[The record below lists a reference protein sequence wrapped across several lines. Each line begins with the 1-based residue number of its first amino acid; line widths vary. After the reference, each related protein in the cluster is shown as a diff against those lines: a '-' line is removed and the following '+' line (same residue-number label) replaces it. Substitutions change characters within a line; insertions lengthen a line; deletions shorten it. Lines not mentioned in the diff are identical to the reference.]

1 MRSVYLIRERGK
13 NWISALAAVLTP
25 VYLEVLL
32 HLFIYGE
39 INGRIVYPILFAA
52 ATGVLLY
59 ALCSLLPQKAG
70 PAVLCVLLGL
80 VSLYF
85 EIHLVYN
92 SIFGEFMSL
101 MQFFTGGAAVT
112 NFFDQMLYGIWQI
125 LPQIL
130 GMLLPLAAVIL
141 LSCLKK
147 LRFPRWKWYRPLAAA
162 VVCAIIHFGAVGAMA
177 AAGTGAY
184 SVYGLYTSRN
194 TGTEISVN
202 NIGLISTTR
211 LECKFMLFPGEEE
224 HAPADYAQ
232 LEKEALDDS
241 KEYNVLDINFQALA
255 ENRSDPILKKL
266 DAYFDTV
273 TPTEK
278 HAYTGML
285 EGYNL
290 ITICAESFSDL
301 LIDPVRTPTLYKL
314 ATNGFVFR
322 NFFGT
327 YGSNTTNGEYTFCM
341 GNYPDMSRSKAAASF
356 FASQSNFLP
365 FCLGN
370 QLKAQG
376 YQTWAYHN
384 YSGEYYS
391 RRDTH
396 PNMGYTEFQ
405 AAGSGLDIQ
414 INWPSSDLEMME
426 ASVDDF
432 LSVDQPF
439 HAYYMT
445 FSGHYQYDWENPMSL
460 KNKAMAENLPYS
472 ETVQAYIAC
481 NNELELALTYL
492 LERLE
497 EAGEADNTV
506 IVLTND
512 HYPYGLTDPQYS
524 ELAGHPVD
532 TVFEKFRNSFICY
545 VPGMEPVEVDT
556 YCSTVD
562 ILPTILNLFG
572 LPYDSRLLAGRDA
585 LSEGAS
591 GMAVLSDQ
599 SFVTAD
605 YGFNA
610 ASGQVK
616 VFTEGYEVDPDDLLR
631 RQSQIQNQFQVSLD
645 VLNYDYYEHTV
656 PKTQAQLK
664 EEAQQEAQQR
674 AEPENRLP
682 FDDIPEGKSTDCLEF
697 LIGNGYLEPASETKF
712 GYDAAATYA
721 EFLDVLYRMEGCPNM
736 DTTWVYLG
744 STRVMTGKYLPAV
757 KWAAHNKLLNVYPEN
772 MNSYRPLTRVNAA
785 VSLMKYAEKMG
796 FPTEVNDEALLAE
809 MAAEHPEFTAEECRA
824 LHWCY
829 DHLII
834 QGSGGKI
841 RTVMDSNPEL
851 KRYDMAR
858 VIYNFWLYVLQ
869 GS

>member
-1 MRSVYLIRERGK
+1 MFQKLKKSE
-13 NWISALAAVLTP
+13 NWLTVLAALLTP
-25 VYLEVLL
+25 AVLEVLL

-39 INGRIVYPILFAA
+39 IGTRIVYPVLFALSA
-52 ATGVLLY
+52 GAVIY
-59 ALCSLLPQKAG
+59 AVCSLLPPKAG
-70 PAVLCVLLGL
+70 PAVLCVLLGAL
-80 VSLYF
+80 TLYF

-101 MQFFTGGAAVT
+101 MQLFTGGAAVT

-130 GMLLPLAAVIL
+130 AMLLPLAVVIVL
-141 LSCLKK
+141 TCLKK
-147 LRFPRWKWYRPLAAA
+147 MRFLRWKWYRPLAALVVFA
-162 VVCAIIHFGAVGAMA
+162 VFHFGTIGVMA

-184 SVYGLYTSRN
+184 SVYGLYKSRS

-202 NIGLISTTR
+202 NIGLLSTTR
-211 LECKFMLFPGEEE
+211 LECKYMLFPGEEE
-224 HAPADYAQ
+224 NAPADYVGM
-232 LEKEALDDS
+232 EKEALDEN
-241 KEYNVLDINFQALA
+241 KEYNVLDIDFEALA
-255 ENRSDPILKKL
+255 ESRKDPMLKKL
-266 DAYFDTV
+266 DEYFSHV

-278 HAYTGML
+278 HTYTGML

-314 ATNGFVFR
+314 ATNGFVFK

-370 QLKAQG
+370 QLQAQG

-405 AAGSGLDIQ
+405 AAGSGLEIE

-426 ASVDDF
+426 ASVNDY

-445 FSGHYQYDWENPMSL
+445 FSGHYQYDWDNPMSL

-481 NNELELALTYL
+481 NNELEVALTYL
-492 LERLE
+492 LEQLE
-497 EAGEADNTV
+497 AAGEADKTV

-512 HYPYGLTDPQYS
+512 HYPYGLTDEQYS
-524 ELAGHPVD
+524 ELAGHKVD

-545 VPGMEPVEVDT
+545 VPGMEPVEVET

-562 ILPTILNLFG
+562 ILPTLLNLFG
-572 LPYDSRLLAGRDA
+572 LPYDSRLLAGRDV

-591 GMAVLSDQ
+591 RMAVLSDQ
-599 SFVTAD
+599 SFVTEN

-610 ASGQVK
+610 AAGQVK
-616 VFTEGYEVDPDDLLR
+616 VFAEGYAVDEADLLK
-631 RQSQIQNQFQVSLD
+631 RQNTIQNQFQVSLD
-645 VLNYDYYEHTV
+645 VLNYDYYRHTV
-656 PKTQAQLK
+656 PKTQAQLE
-664 EEAQQEAQQR
+664 EEAQQEAMQELEEQKG
-674 AEPENRLP
+674 LP

-712 GYDAAATYA
+712 GYSATATYA
-721 EFLDVLYRMEGCPNM
+721 EFLDVLYRMEGCPDM
-736 DTTWVYLG
+736 GTTWVYLG
-744 STRVMTGKYLPAV
+744 SYRTMTGKYLPAV
-757 KWAAHNKLLNVYPEN
+757 KWAAHHKLLNVYPEN
-772 MNSYRPLTRVNAA
+772 MNSYRSLPRTDAA
-785 VSLMKYAEKMG
+785 VTLMKYAASMG
-796 FPTEVNDEALLAE
+796 FSIEVDDEALLAK

-829 DHLII
+829 NNLII
-834 QGSGGKI
+834 QGSGGKLL
-841 RTVMDSNPEL
+841 TVMDSNPNL
-851 KRYDMAR
+851 NRYDMAR